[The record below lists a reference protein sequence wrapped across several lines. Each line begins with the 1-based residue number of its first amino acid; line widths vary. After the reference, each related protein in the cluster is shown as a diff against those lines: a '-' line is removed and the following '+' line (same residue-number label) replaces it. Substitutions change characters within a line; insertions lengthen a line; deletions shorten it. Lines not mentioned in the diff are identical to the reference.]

1 MAQMKDYQVRKQS
14 IQALPSPY
22 SRHIQAARKR
32 LESRRLAYDTSLG
45 KMQKAKGEAFR
56 QEEELRSQKA
66 KYEESSE
73 DVDRRMQDIVDA
85 ESAVIADLQ
94 QFLQAELLYHDRCR
108 EILLQAK
115 REWPQG
121 WVTLP
126 SL

>member
-1 MAQMKDYQVRKQS
+1 
-14 IQALPSPY
+14 
-22 SRHIQAARKR
+22 
-32 LESRRLAYDTSLG
+32 
-45 KMQKAKGEAFR
+45 MQKAKGEAFR

-85 ESAVIADLQ
+85 EGAVIADLQ

-115 REWPQG
+115 REWPQA
-121 WVTLP
+121 WVTPGFQRGVWANFRLQI
-126 SL
+126 